1 MKREGKG
8 AEKEKRN
15 LNFEEMKRLHSEFY
29 FPLRITCPLELNE
42 VSFIR
47 RGECLTTAAKM
58 QRCSLNKRMQIDVGQ
73 KVKSAVA
80 QTVQN

>member
-29 FPLRITCPLELNE
+29 FPLSITCPLELNE

-47 RGECLTTAAKM
+47 RGECLITDAKM